1 MSIKFHFFGKDCL
14 IDRELANRSSL
25 ALALQEKRFI
35 SRDVL
40 FVKQVHGADVL
51 VIDSPQKIH
60 GSQNL
65 PKADAVVTNLPGL
78 AIGVVTADC
87 APILFFDLQKKI
99 IAATHAGWR
108 GALGGVIEA
117 TIAEMKK
124 LGAQKI
130 SAVIGPM
137 IAQDSYEVSADF
149 LPDFLV
155 EDSENKIFFKNSAN
169 PGKYLFDLPAY
180 IDKKL
185 ENYGLEKINNCRID
199 TYKNE
204 ESFFSFRR
212 STHRQESDCGRN
224 VSVIEFG

>member
-1 MSIKFHFFGKDCL
+1 VSIKFHFFGKDCI
-14 IDRELANRSSL
+14 IDRELKNRANLR
-25 ALALQEKRFI
+25 LALQEKNFI
-35 SRDVL
+35 SPDVL
-40 FVKQVHGADVL
+40 FANQVHGKDVL

-65 PKADAVVTNLPGL
+65 PKADAIVTNLPGL

-99 IAATHAGWR
+99 VAATHAGWR
-108 GALGGVIEA
+108 GALSGVILA
-117 TIAEMKK
+117 TIEKMKK
-124 LGAQKI
+124 LGAEKI
-130 SAVIGPM
+130 SAVVGPM
-137 IAQDSYEVSADF
+137 IAQDSYEVGADF

-155 EDSENKIFFKNSAN
+155 ENSENKSFFKNSLN
-169 PGKYLFDLPAY
+169 PGKYMFDLPAY

-185 ENYGLEKINNCRID
+185 ENCGLEKINNCHID

-212 STHRQESDCGRN
+212 AAHRKETDCGRN
-224 VSVIEFG
+224 ISVIEFS